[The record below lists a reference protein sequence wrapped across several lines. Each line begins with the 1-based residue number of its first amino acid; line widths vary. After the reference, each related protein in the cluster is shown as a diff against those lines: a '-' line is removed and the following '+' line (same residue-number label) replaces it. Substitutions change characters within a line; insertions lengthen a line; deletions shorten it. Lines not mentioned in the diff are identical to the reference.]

1 MRTLYLLLITGILSG
16 CNTSP
21 PEKVVKINKMVIP
34 VVQAQPESKS
44 SSDSASLSLYQEN
57 KQQIENVVS
66 SLKNEY
72 LHEVKPREMFDVHS
86 QAYQVYASLT
96 KLEQMQ
102 QMNNFYYKE
111 HNQTGLLSINQSV
124 NSLIE

>member
-1 MRTLYLLLITGILSG
+1 MRALYLLLIIGTLSG
-16 CNTSP
+16 CSSSP
-21 PEKVVKINKMVIP
+21 PEKVTKINKMVIP
-34 VVQAQPESKS
+34 VVQDKS
-44 SSDSASLSLYQEN
+44 SSTLNSNSRSLSLYQEN
-57 KQQIENVVS
+57 QLQIEIIAN
-66 SLKNEY
+66 SLKSDY
-72 LHEVKPREMFDVHS
+72 LHDVKRNEMFDVHS
-86 QAYQVYASLT
+86 QAFQVYVSLS

>member
-1 MRTLYLLLITGILSG
+1 MRTLYLLLIVGILSG
-16 CNTSP
+16 CNTST

-34 VVQAQPESKS
+34 VAQAQPESKS
-44 SSDSASLSLYQEN
+44 SSDSASLSLYQDN
-57 KQQIENVVS
+57 KQQIENVAS

>member
-1 MRTLYLLLITGILSG
+1 MRTLYLLLITGILAG
-16 CNTSP
+16 CNSSP
-21 PEKVVKINKMVIP
+21 PENIVKINKMVIP
-34 VVQAQPESKS
+34 VVQAQPESES
-44 SSDSASLSLYQEN
+44 TRDSASLSLYQEN

-111 HNQTGLLSINQSV
+111 HNQAGLLSINQSV

>member
-16 CNTSP
+16 CNTST

-44 SSDSASLSLYQEN
+44 SSDSASLSLYQDN

>member
-1 MRTLYLLLITGILSG
+1 MRALYLLLIIGTLSG
-16 CNTSP
+16 CSSSL
-21 PEKVVKINKMVIP
+21 PEKVTKINKMVIP
-34 VVQAQPESKS
+34 VVQDKS
-44 SSDSASLSLYQEN
+44 SSTLNSNSRSLSLYQEN
-57 KQQIENVVS
+57 QLQIESIAN
-66 SLKNEY
+66 SLKSDY
-72 LHEVKPREMFDVHS
+72 LHDVKRNEMFDVHS
-86 QAYQVYASLT
+86 QAFQVYASLS

>member
-1 MRTLYLLLITGILSG
+1 MRTLYLLLITGILAG

-21 PEKVVKINKMVIP
+21 PENVVKINKMVIS
-34 VVQAQPESKS
+34 VVQAQSESKS
-44 SSDSASLSLYQEN
+44 TRDSASLSLYQEN
-57 KQQIENVVS
+57 KQQIENVVI

-72 LHEVKPREMFDVHS
+72 LHKVKPREMFDVHS

-111 HNQTGLLSINQSV
+111 HNQAGLLSINQSV